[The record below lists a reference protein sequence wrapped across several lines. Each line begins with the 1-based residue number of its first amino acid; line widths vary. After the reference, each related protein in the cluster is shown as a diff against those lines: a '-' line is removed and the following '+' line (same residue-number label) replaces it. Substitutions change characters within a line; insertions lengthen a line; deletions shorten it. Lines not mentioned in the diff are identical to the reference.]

1 MKQLKIVL
9 TLIALCASVQAQ
21 QVPTKSERLYDPA
34 TLAGTLE
41 LIATA
46 RRSIWLIAPKLGN
59 LEIARALAV
68 RAKAGILVRLVL
80 TNARGIDQNA
90 LALSRRT
97 NIDARWS
104 PQQLGASA
112 LVIDD
117 LHLVLSSVL
126 SGVAQQSKVPSMEI
140 RNRPEVAGSMRQR
153 ITLIFEHSRRI
164 Q

>member
-1 MKQLKIVL
+1 MRQLKLVL
-9 TLIALCASVQAQ
+9 VLLVVCSSVQAQ
-21 QVPTKSERLYDPA
+21 QTPKSERLYDPA
-34 TLAGTLE
+34 TLAGTLQ
-41 LIATA
+41 LIANA

-59 LEIARALAV
+59 LEIVRALASK
-68 RAKAGILVRLVL
+68 AKAGIPVRLLL
-80 TNARGIDQNA
+80 TNARGIDPNA
-90 LALSRRT
+90 LALSRRA

-126 SGVAQQSKVPSMEI
+126 SGVAQPNNVPSMEI

-164 Q
+164 R

>member
-1 MKQLKIVL
+1 MNRLKLVL
-9 TLIALCASVQAQ
+9 ILLVLCSSVQAQ
-21 QVPTKSERLYDPA
+21 QVPKSERLYDPA
-34 TLAGTLE
+34 TLTGTLQ
-41 LIATA
+41 LIANA

-59 LEIARALAV
+59 LEIVRALAA
-68 RAKAGILVRLVL
+68 RAKAGIPVRLVL

-117 LHLVLSSVL
+117 LHLVLSSLL
-126 SGVAQQSKVPSMEI
+126 SGVAQPNNLPSMEI

-153 ITLIFEHSRRI
+153 ISLIFEHSRRI